1 MSTSTTRRPC
11 SASAAPRLAQVVV
24 LPTPPFWL
32 ITAMRRMSS
41 RSLASEQRVE
51 AGQRPAR
58 EQRLAEARADAL
70 AVVARAGLD
79 ALQDVGAVEEVL
91 PAIGAVRGGDLA
103 RVAAHQLELALPD
116 GTDVHDQRGLEGHV
130 AHEVVEAR
138 G

>member
-32 ITAMRRMSS
+32 ITAMRRMWAG
-41 RSLASEQRVE
+41 SLASEQRVE

-58 EQRLAEARADAL
+58 EQRLAEAHADAL
-70 AVVARAGLD
+70 AVGARARLD
-79 ALQDVGAVEEVL
+79 ALQDVGSEEQVLAAV
-91 PAIGAVRGGDLA
+91 GG
-103 RVAAHQLELALPD
+103 
-116 GTDVHDQRGLEGHV
+116 
-130 AHEVVEAR
+130 AR